1 MAHCMEIMTQREE
14 HWKRKLEREQVARKR
29 LEEKLKSR
37 VSLWSRE
44 QLYNR
49 TIPVFRDN
57 FFRILQ
63 NSQSNFNMFI
73 SS

>member
-1 MAHCMEIMTQREE
+1 MEIMTQREE

-57 FFRILQ
+57 FFSHTTKLPK
-63 NSQSNFNMFI
+63 
-73 SS
+73 